1 MSRPLDFRQTKAF
14 RAIVSPLPGITKEG
28 SVQLPRLFT
37 RRRFSSALMCSLLV
51 GLGAP
56 ALGQES
62 FPTRPITIV
71 VPFSAGGTADVLAR
85 AIAVR
90 LQNKY
95 GKSVIVENRPGA
107 GGNIGAQVVSVANPD
122 GYTLVLGTVG
132 THATYSTYRHL
143 NYDPAKDLRPVIV
156 LGEVPCVIAVHPSR
170 PFNDLAQFLTYAKS
184 KPDTL
189 TFGSAGVGSSTH
201 MVGELFQ
208 QAAGIKLRHVP
219 YRGSSMAMNDLMAGQ
234 IDMMFELIT
243 TAAPIVKSG
252 AIRALAVTSRQRS
265 PALPDV
271 PTVDELGIA
280 GFEATGW
287 FTIATAA
294 GVPDPIVAKLNRDI
308 DAILRAPDLQD
319 LWQTL
324 ALTVMGGTEER
335 AASFFESERDKWGKV
350 IKAANI
356 YVD

>member
-1 MSRPLDFRQTKAF
+1 M
-14 RAIVSPLPGITKEG
+14 
-28 SVQLPRLFT
+28 QLPRIFT
-37 RRRFSSALMCSLLV
+37 RRRFSSVLMCSLLA
-51 GLGAP
+51 GPGAP
-56 ALGQES
+56 ALAQES

-85 AIAVR
+85 ALAVR

-95 GKSVIVENRPGA
+95 GKTVIVENRPGA
-107 GGNIGAQVVSVANPD
+107 GGNIGAQVVSAAKPD

-132 THATYSTYRHL
+132 THASYSIYRNL
-143 NYDPAKDLRPVIV
+143 NYDPAKDLRPIIV

-170 PFNDLAQFLTYAKS
+170 PFNDLAQFLTYTKS
-184 KPDTL
+184 NPDTL

-208 QAAGIKLRHVP
+208 QAAGIQLRHVP
-219 YRGSSMAMNDLMAGQ
+219 YRGSSMAMNDLLGGQ

-243 TAAPIVKSG
+243 TAAPVVKSG
-252 AIRALAVTSRQRS
+252 QIRALAVTGRQRS
-265 PALPDV
+265 SALPDI

-287 FTIATAA
+287 FTIAAAA
-294 GVPDPIVAKLNRDI
+294 GVPDPIVAKLNADI
-308 DAILRAPDLQD
+308 DGILHAPDLQD

-324 ALTVMGGTEER
+324 ALTVMGGTQER
-335 AASFFESERDKWGKV
+335 ATLFFESERAKWGKV
-350 IKAANI
+350 IKAADI
-356 YVD
+356 HIE

>member
-1 MSRPLDFRQTKAF
+1 MSRPLDFRQIKAI
-14 RAIVSPLPGITKEG
+14 RAIVSPGITKEA

-37 RRRFSSALMCSLLV
+37 RRRFASVLMGSLLV

-56 ALGQES
+56 ALAEES

-95 GKSVIVENRPGA
+95 GQSVIVENRPGA
-107 GGNIGAQVVSVANPD
+107 GGNIGAQVVSVAKPD

-132 THATYSTYRHL
+132 THATFSTYRHL
-143 NYDPAKDLRPVIV
+143 NYDPVKDLRPIIV
-156 LGEVPCVIAVHPSR
+156 LGEVPCVIAVHPSQ
-170 PFNDLAQFLTYAKS
+170 PFKNLAQFLTYAKS
-184 KPDTL
+184 NPDTL

-201 MVGELFQ
+201 MVGELFE

-265 PALPDV
+265 SALPDV

-308 DAILRAPDLQD
+308 DEILRAPNLQD

-324 ALTVMGGTEER
+324 ALTVMGGSEGR

-350 IKAANI
+350 INAANI
-356 YVD
+356 HID